1 MLNYDLHDVDKEN
14 FDSETGG
21 SQAENRDVSDVSS
34 VGSGASG
41 AASVML
47 SRFDNTQVME
57 SDLILTTRRS
67 NMREVLVKQ
76 LKNSPELIAT
86 NFNFAASTYF

>member
-14 FDSETGG
+14 FDTETGG
-21 SQAENRDVSDVSS
+21 TQEAQRDDVSEASS
-34 VGSGASG
+34 CGDGASI
-41 AASVML
+41 ML

-57 SDLILTTRRS
+57 SDIILTTRRS

-76 LKNSPELIAT
+76 LKNSPELIAS
-86 NFNFAASTYF
+86 NFHFAGSTYF